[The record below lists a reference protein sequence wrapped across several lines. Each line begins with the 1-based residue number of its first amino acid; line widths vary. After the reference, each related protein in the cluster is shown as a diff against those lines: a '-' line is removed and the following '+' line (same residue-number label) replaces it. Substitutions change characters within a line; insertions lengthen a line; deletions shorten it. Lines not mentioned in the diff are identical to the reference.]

1 MSHDF
6 VYWALMIATVG
17 AFAAFIFALLFLFRN
32 ALTKKKGE
40 K

>member
-1 MSHDF
+1 
-6 VYWALMIATVG
+6 MIATGG
-17 AFAAFIFALLFLFRN
+17 AFSAFIFALIFLFRN